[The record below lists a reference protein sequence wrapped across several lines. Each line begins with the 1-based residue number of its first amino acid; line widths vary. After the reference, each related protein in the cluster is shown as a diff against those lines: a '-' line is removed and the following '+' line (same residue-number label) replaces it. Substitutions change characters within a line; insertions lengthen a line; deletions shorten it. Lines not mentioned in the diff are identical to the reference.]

1 MDREPL
7 LGQIRW
13 QRVSKQD
20 PGDQTV
26 QNQSHDERNHIKQR
40 EVQEVDGH
48 IEVPGHPIAA
58 ADHNAVRINLLISVH
73 EEEPHD
79 AVERGEDPD
88 AGDDLL
94 GSWYSA
100 DELGF
105 DGVADGDVALD
116 GEGCDGAGG
125 DVDAQVL
132 QVSDA
137 NAASVAVDPWSH
149 NLWDVR

>member
-1 MDREPL
+1 MDGQFL
-7 LGQIRW
+7 LGQTRW
-13 QRVSKQD
+13 QRVLKQD

-40 EVQEVDGH
+40 EVQEVDRH

-58 ADHNAVRINLLISVH
+58 ADHDAVRINRLIGVH
-73 EEEPHD
+73 QEEPHD

-94 GSWYSA
+94 GSRYGA

-116 GEGCDGAGG
+116 GEGRDGAGR

-132 QVSDA
+132 QVRDA
-137 NAASVAVDPWSH
+137 NTAGVAIDPRSH
-149 NLWDVR
+149 DLGDVR

>member
-58 ADHNAVRINLLISVH
+58 ADHDAVRINRLISVH

-94 GSWYSA
+94 GSWYGA

-116 GEGCDGAGG
+116 GEGRDGAGG